1 MKPGEALQWLL
12 LLLAFGGVLRPNSTC
27 GHRRQLWRP
36 IGGEWTGNW
45 YPDGVDGTSSVRG
58 PSFPVCLLLAHFGC
72 TEWNSHRASRRRLG
86 RRARTNLYVFR
97 PALHLLAHHRMP
109 TTIPPLVHLSA
120 ALCQQNKAPTQMVFV
135 FIGAGLYFLILL
147 LKNSHIERN
156 PGPLSESDKQWFSS
170 VLAERLRP
178 IEADISEI
186 KTKQI
191 EISQRIEST
200 EKKVAANS
208 KDVQNLIR
216 SNITMSKRV
225 SQLERD
231 SRRKNIV
238 LFGVND
244 EVDDRDAFKQLVT
257 EQLGLPEAPSA
268 DAIFR
273 LGQKKGNRPILV
285 KLNSEEDK
293 RSVMSKVGA
302 LKGTKLRIS
311 DDLTP
316 EDQAARRT
324 IIAAAN
330 AAKEFGLLSK
340 VRRNGLLIDNCLY
353 EPQLLM
359 DPDWLSRHRWFVRK
373 EGGPPPAG
381 VTPLPGGKR
390 PRQNDPPLGGSQHFL
405 RPRSG
410 SSSSVN
416 SNAGN

>member
-1 MKPGEALQWLL
+1 VTLH
-12 LLLAFGGVLRPNSTC
+12 TC
-27 GHRRQLWRP
+27 KTKIIQ
-36 IGGEWTGNW
+36 
-45 YPDGVDGTSSVRG
+45 
-58 PSFPVCLLLAHFGC
+58 
-72 TEWNSHRASRRRLG
+72 
-86 RRARTNLYVFR
+86 
-97 PALHLLAHHRMP
+97 
-109 TTIPPLVHLSA
+109 
-120 ALCQQNKAPTQMVFV
+120 K
-135 FIGAGLYFLILL
+135 
-147 LKNSHIERN
+147 K
-156 PGPLSESDKQWFSS
+156 K
-170 VLAERLRP
+170 

-200 EKKVAANS
+200 EKRVAANS
-208 KDVQNLIR
+208 KDVQNLIK
-216 SNITMSKRV
+216 SNITMSRRV

-353 EPQLLM
+353 EPHLLM